1 MKAITTRSGVAYEG
15 PSIPTKPSPKKVVER
30 ETEKTTDKVR
40 IMQKSQENGQNQTN
54 SDTGMDRVETLQATL
69 QVAHEEITDLEFCLD
84 ESEARRPSSRHVN
97 SRARANDGVRASDSV
112 GGVEHTARGC
122 SYKEFLKCKP
132 RNFNGT
138 EGTVGLT
145 RWFEKMELSI
155 GIDAAY
161 QTPWKDLKKM
171 MTEEYC
177 PRNELQKMEGAIRM
191 AHDLMDQVVQ
201 TKAVKNANNKRK

>member
-1 MKAITTRSGVAYEG
+1 MVHTSSLTREPIHHTVLLLVARYESDIHILRDQLDDL
-15 PSIPTKPSPKKVVER
+15 PL
-30 ETEKTTDKVR
+30 DKVD
-40 IMQKSQENGQNQTN
+40 ILQE
-54 SDTGMDRVETLQATL
+54 
-69 QVAHEEITDLEFCLD
+69 
-84 ESEARRPSSRHVN
+84 N

-145 RWFEKMELSI
+145 RWFEKMELVFRISKCAENYKVKYATCTLLDGALTWWNACTQSI
-155 GIDAAY
+155 GIDVAY

-177 PRNELQKMEGAIRM
+177 PRNELQKME
-191 AHDLMDQVVQ
+191 VEF
-201 TKAVKNANNKRK
+201 